1 MDDRTDATAA
11 APPVGPPAARARVV
25 LIGGGPG
32 APDLVTVRAARVLA
46 AADVVIWG
54 RPFASEA
61 LVGEHARAGAEI
73 VAWPPA
79 TMRDIHAIYDRVL
92 GEGLLVARLYSGDT
106 SVFSHVGDEI
116 AALEERGVAWEVV
129 PGITAYAAAAAH
141 LGRELTEG
149 SDWRPLV
156 VTSLAM
162 LDRAAATGEALAVY
176 MTRHGG
182 GELQQRLLDHGY
194 PHGTR
199 CVVAHRVGWP
209 EASVVPC
216 VLAELAAAMSET
228 AAEGLS
234 TVLIA
239 PAMLLGAPRT

>member
-1 MDDRTDATAA
+1 VAV
-11 APPVGPPAARARVV
+11 APSGGFPARRARVV

-54 RPFASEA
+54 RPFASEE
-61 LVGEHARAGAEI
+61 LVGEHARPEAEI

-79 TMRDIHAIYDRVL
+79 TRQDIHAIYDRVL
-92 GEGLLVARLYSGDT
+92 GEGLLVARLFSGDT
-106 SVFSHVGDEI
+106 SVFSRLGEEI
-116 AALEERGVAWEVV
+116 AALDQRGVAWEVV
-129 PGITAYAAAAAH
+129 PGITAYAAVAAH
-141 LGRELTEG
+141 VGRELTEG

-162 LDRAAATGEALAVY
+162 LDPAAATGEALAVY
-176 MTRHGG
+176 MTRRGG

-194 PHGTR
+194 PSDTR
-199 CVVAHRVGWP
+199 CLVARRVGWP
-209 EASVVPC
+209 GAAVLSCPLAGLAS
-216 VLAELAAAMSET
+216 AMIEHAS
-228 AAEGLS
+228 EGLS

-239 PAMLLGAPRT
+239 PAMLIGEPRT